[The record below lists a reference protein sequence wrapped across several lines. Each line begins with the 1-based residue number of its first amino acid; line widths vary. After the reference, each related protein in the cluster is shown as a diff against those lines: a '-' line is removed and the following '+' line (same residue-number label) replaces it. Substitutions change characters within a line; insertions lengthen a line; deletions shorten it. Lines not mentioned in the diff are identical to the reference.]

1 MCFHVWEEC
10 PHFCTEAWVG
20 DSVCDESNCILCPH
34 FYNGDM
40 FDGGD
45 CNYDDYSSSMAGN
58 CILLSNS
65 DILAESKETVTKTMV
80 CGRKSWIF
88 YSIPPEGSVIGEAF
102 FEGKMSVLVYGR
114 NWLK

>member
-1 MCFHVWEEC
+1 MCIHVWEEC

-20 DSVCDESNCILCPH
+20 DSVCDENDCILCPH

-88 YSIPPEGSVIGEAF
+88 YSNWVPPKDQSLVRLFLKEKCPSLSMGEID
-102 FEGKMSVLVYGR
+102 
-114 NWLK
+114 